1 MKRKYPRLP
10 NGMGSIKYLG
20 KGRSN
25 PYGVY
30 APEYKLSNKSICYPK
45 AICYVDD
52 WYVGFAVLVA
62 YKAGAY
68 HPGDEVEI
76 SRQRKS
82 IPDWEMSDLS
92 KKILADYR
100 SIGAKKEEIQNLQK
114 HKFKDLYEAYMEKRF
129 GQFATAPFAEHT
141 VDVYED
147 SYNRLQP
154 IHDRY
159 IEDLKVDDIQDVINK
174 LAIKYSKST
183 LSSVLNVCSNVF
195 VFAIDHE
202 YVPRNLCSSVKIP
215 IIAKDSKQTN
225 AYTDDD
231 LAKLWAA
238 ARSGDRTAIQ
248 VIIQTYTGFRVGAM
262 YDMEVDLKNRTI
274 YGGVKTGK
282 RTVPIHPAIMPLLQD
297 LNGACAVPCCQ
308 SYIGKRIIDLCKSLG
323 IEPIYKSHSARH
335 TFKRLCDK
343 YDVNP
348 LASRL
353 LMGHSLNTSDI
364 HDAVYTHWD
373 IEDLR
378 REIEKIQVPE

>member
-1 MKRKYPRLP
+1 MKSKHPRLP
-10 NGMGSIKYLG
+10 NGMGTIKYLG

-30 APEYKLSNKSICYPK
+30 APEYYTTAKSICYPK
-45 AICYVDD
+45 ALCYVDD

-62 YKAGAY
+62 YKAGTY
-68 HPGDEVEI
+68 RPGDEIEI
-76 SRQRKS
+76 ARQRKS

-100 SIGAKKEEIQNLQK
+100 SIGAKKEEILNQQK
-114 HKFKDLYEAYMEKRF
+114 HKFKDLYKAYTEKRF
-129 GQFATAPFAEHT
+129 GQFATASYAEHT
-141 VDVYED
+141 KDVYED
-147 SYNRLQP
+147 SYNRLKP
-154 IHDRY
+154 IHDKY

-174 LAIKYSKST
+174 LAIRYSKST

-231 LAKLWAA
+231 LAKLWKA
-238 ARSGDRTAIQ
+238 ARAGNRTAMQ

-262 YDMEVDLKNRTI
+262 YDMEVDLEKRTI

-282 RTVPIHPAIMPLLQD
+282 RLVPIHPAILPLLQD
-297 LNGACAVPCCQ
+297 LNGECAVPCCK
-308 SYIGKRIIDLCKSLG
+308 SYIGKMITDLCKELE
-323 IEPIYKSHSARH
+323 IDPIYKSHSARH

-343 YDVNP
+343 YGVNP

-378 REIEKIQVPE
+378 KEIEKIKVPE

>member
-30 APEYKLSNKSICYPK
+30 APEYKLSEKSICYPK

-68 HPGDEVEI
+68 HPGDEIEI

-154 IHDRY
+154 IHDRMPVM
-159 IEDLKVDDIQDVINK
+159 ISRDEMIPWLNDNEKLSDFLERPQVKLVREQD
-174 LAIKYSKST
+174 
-183 LSSVLNVCSNVF
+183 
-195 VFAIDHE
+195 
-202 YVPRNLCSSVKIP
+202 
-215 IIAKDSKQTN
+215 
-225 AYTDDD
+225 
-231 LAKLWAA
+231 
-238 ARSGDRTAIQ
+238 SGQMRMDF
-248 VIIQTYTGFRVGAM
+248 G
-262 YDMEVDLKNRTI
+262 L
-274 YGGVKTGK
+274 
-282 RTVPIHPAIMPLLQD
+282 
-297 LNGACAVPCCQ
+297 
-308 SYIGKRIIDLCKSLG
+308 
-323 IEPIYKSHSARH
+323 
-335 TFKRLCDK
+335 
-343 YDVNP
+343 
-348 LASRL
+348 
-353 LMGHSLNTSDI
+353 
-364 HDAVYTHWD
+364 
-373 IEDLR
+373 
-378 REIEKIQVPE
+378 